1 MKKITAIAAT
11 LLLTI
16 AAFAQDGRSMY
27 NRYSDEE
34 GVSAVYISPAMFRL
48 MGKLPD
54 MNVSGSDVN
63 VGSIVSAL
71 KGMYVLSS
79 RNAKVNSALRS
90 DAERFISKGS
100 YELLMEMK
108 DNGETVRMYT
118 LGNEK
123 TVTGFSLLAIEADEV
138 TFINLDGQMPREAL
152 EKIIADSVK

>member
-1 MKKITAIAAT
+1 MKKITAIAAA

-79 RNAKVNSALRS
+79 RNVKVNSALRS

-152 EKIIADSVK
+152 EKIIADSMK